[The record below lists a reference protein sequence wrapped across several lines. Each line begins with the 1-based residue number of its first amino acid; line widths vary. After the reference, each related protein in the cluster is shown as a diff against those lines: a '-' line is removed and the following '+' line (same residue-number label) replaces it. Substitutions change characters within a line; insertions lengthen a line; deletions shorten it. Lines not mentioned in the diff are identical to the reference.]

1 MPSQTELERLRRRLQ
16 AGRLDLP
23 QTGRLGLEL
32 PAATPIFPLIPR
44 TSEAQELGP
53 PATAAPRRTPIR
65 DALRRAAIG
74 FAAGVAA
81 TPQQAGQAP
90 GLGAAVGALS
100 GLGQVF
106 ERERERRR
114 KSEERLLEP
123 ARAGRLETARQES
136 QEPFRTERSEL
147 RQRQRLERDRL
158 RADRVS
164 SRDILRAQ
172 QVAAKSG
179 MSVSEALRLLQEAKN
194 EVSQNLDVGFPGSPA
209 FELAVD
215 LKFDQI
221 VEKTRRVAAG
231 KSPRTART
239 RGDDLG
245 DQLFPPQ
252 K

>member
-1 MPSQTELERLRRRLQ
+1 MPSRTELERLRRRLQ

-123 ARAGRLETARQES
+123 ARAERLEAARQRGRAPARLAEFERRRTTQIERDIRREKATRRRAKLLDKLRRENPDIFRAAVKAS
-136 QEPFRTERSEL
+136 GIGDEFDFRTPQQKFDDL
-147 RQRQRLERDRL
+147 QQNII
-158 RADRVS
+158 
-164 SRDILRAQ
+164 ILRA
-172 QVAAKSG
+172 A
-179 MSVSEALRLLQEAKN
+179 R
-194 EVSQNLDVGFPGSPA
+194 
-209 FELAVD
+209 
-215 LKFDQI
+215 
-221 VEKTRRVAAG
+221 AG
-231 KSPRTART
+231 KPLPVSKSQPKPKPETGRQFF
-239 RGDDLG
+239 GLDE
-245 DQLFPPQ
+245 
-252 K
+252 